1 VELPDKIVQQF
12 RAMALVRIAEIEM
25 SWMHVRTSL
34 AEEASLTIQREIHTL
49 KGESRMVGMLDVNK
63 VCHQLEDLIDIAR
76 ARGYA
81 FDDEL
86 DLSVTMALRFI
97 AALIRRPDR
106 QNVPRFLEHLGTV
119 LQRHE
124 RTGRGR
130 PSSVPPMLRT
140 TSAARI
146 TTLLRGQLGS
156 AAVDA
161 FIEYATSTGPRRDRL
176 RVSWHLLR
184 GYVGIQRAIL
194 TAAQLA
200 KYKPSVGALARDLGK
215 EVDVTFEIATAEV
228 TSEVLNT
235 LEISVLHLV
244 RNAIDHGLERPAVRT
259 AAGKSAAGKIIV
271 RGREREGAYV
281 LEVEDDGGGID
292 FERVRARA
300 IELQLVHKSAPLDQ
314 HQLVDLLSHP
324 GFSTR
329 SEASDVSGRGVGL
342 DAVRASAVDLGGAI
356 AATTARG
363 KGTTWTVRLPVPT
376 LAVNNVAL
384 RAPGLRFPV
393 ILDPSWT
400 MLAKRPVE
408 PAKRAPTWIDL
419 AVGLGFNSSNSISA
433 TLYWFTN
440 GTLSVGIACGG
451 KPEPVDA
458 RRLVATPSTCVGE
471 VVTVDS
477 VEGLLIRPEH
487 IPGVLG

>member
-1 VELPDKIVQQF
+1 MALPDEIVQQF
-12 RAMALVRIAEIEM
+12 RAMALVRIAEIEA

-34 AEEASLTIQREIHTL
+34 AEDASLAIQREIHTL
-49 KGESRMVGMLDVNK
+49 KGESRMVGSLDVNK
-63 VCHQLEDLIDIAR
+63 VCHKLEDLVDVAR

-81 FDDEL
+81 VDDEF

-97 AALIRRPDR
+97 AALIRKPDR

-124 RTGRGR
+124 HTGRGR
-130 PSSVPPMLRT
+130 PSSVPPLLRS

-146 TTLLRGQLGS
+146 TSLLRGQLGP

-161 FIEYATSTGPRRDRL
+161 YIEYATSTGPRRDRL
-176 RVSWHLLR
+176 RASWHLLR
-184 GYVGIQRAIL
+184 DYVGIQRAIL

-200 KYKPSVGALARDLGK
+200 KYKPSVEPLAHDLGK
-215 EVDVTFEIATAEV
+215 EVEVTFEIATAEV
-228 TSEVLNT
+228 TSEVLT
-235 LEISVLHLV
+235 ALEISVLHLV
-244 RNAIDHGLERPAVRT
+244 RNAIDHGIERPTVRT
-259 AAGKSAAGKIIV
+259 AAGKPVAGKITV
-271 RGREREGAYV
+271 RGRERDGAYM

-300 IELQLVHKSAPLDQ
+300 IELQLVQARAPIDQ
-314 HQLVDLLSHP
+314 HQLVELLSHP

-356 AATTARG
+356 TAKTARG
-363 KGTTWTVRLPVPT
+363 IGTTWTVRLPVPT
-376 LAVNNVAL
+376 LAIHNVSI
-384 RAPGLRFPV
+384 RAPALRFPV

-400 MLAKRPVE
+400 MLDKRPANPV
-408 PAKRAPTWIDL
+408 WIDL
-419 AVGLGFNSSNSISA
+419 AVGLGFNASNSISA
-433 TLYWFTN
+433 TLFWFTN
-440 GTLSVGIACGG
+440 GTLSIGIACGG
-451 KPEPVDA
+451 APEQVDA
-458 RRLVATPSTCVGE
+458 RRLVATPATCVGE

-477 VEGLLIRPEH
+477 VEGLLIRPER